1 MKRGAAFLPVGILV
15 VVFCASRLLYTTRS
29 PGVGS
34 FSLRGGFAAQA
45 WAALS
50 GEKLEVGTLERGM
63 PLLDARL
70 LREDLWRSLYYLHA
84 QPPLFNLF
92 VAGLLRAPDFPRTYQ
107 YANWSF
113 ALALYL
119 TTYALMRRLGI
130 SAGVA
135 LLLTILFLLS
145 PNAAWMESAVY
156 YGLPLALALVLAA
169 FCLDRAAQGRGL
181 SWFAAYCALIAV
193 LPLTRAFF
201 TLPWCVTAAAF
212 GAAVVWRRD
221 SAGAS
226 SSARRR
232 RILLMTCAPVL
243 VAAAFQVK
251 QILLFGQFTGS
262 SWLGCNLTTMTAG
275 MRAAKQ
281 AELARGNVSPLVN
294 VYRND
299 SVEVYRRYF
308 SVPPTGVPA
317 LDEARKSG
325 GEPNFNNAIYLPV
338 GRQYLKDSLYLIA
351 RYPHIYLANVGNSL
365 YIFSGYQIGIY
376 FDHPGAFFA
385 RWNWVELAAPL
396 VGFPLIVWAVAKA
409 IHGLRRDSGLSP
421 DRRPTVAFLVANVIY
436 VALVS
441 CLIEKSE
448 GPVYR
453 FQVDAFLWTL
463 LGLGLMTVLAKR
475 RRPAPAS

>member
-1 MKRGAAFLPVGILV
+1 MKRGAALLPVGILV
-15 VVFCASRLLYTTRS
+15 VVFGASRLLYTTRG
-29 PGVGS
+29 PGVGGFS
-34 FSLRGGFAAQA
+34 FRGGLAAQA
-45 WAALS
+45 RAALS
-50 GEKLEVGTLERGM
+50 GEKLEAGTLERGM

-70 LREDLWRSLYYLHA
+70 LKQDLWRSLYHLHS

-107 YANWSF
+107 FVNWAF

-145 PNAAWMESAVY
+145 PNATWMESAVY

-169 FCLDRAAQGRGL
+169 FCLDRAAQGQGL
-181 SWFAAYCALIAV
+181 SWFGAYCALIAV
-193 LPLTRAFF
+193 LPLMRAFF
-201 TLPWCVTAAAF
+201 TLPWCVLAAAF
-212 GAAVVWRRD
+212 GAAVVWRPVR
-221 SAGAS
+221 AGAS
-226 SSARRR
+226 PAARRLG
-232 RILLMTCAPVL
+232 ILLLACAPVL
-243 VAAAFQVK
+243 AAAAFQAK
-251 QILLFGQFTGS
+251 QLLLFGQLTGS

-281 AELARGNVSPLVN
+281 TELARGKVSPLVN

-299 SVEVYRRYF
+299 TVEVYRRYF
-308 SVPPTGVPA
+308 SVSPTGVPA
-317 LDEARKSG
+317 LDEARKTG

-338 GRQYLKDSLYLIA
+338 GRQYLKDSLYLIS
-351 RYPHIYLANVGNSL
+351 RYPHIYLANVANSV

-376 FDHPGAFFA
+376 FDRPGTFFA
-385 RWNWVELAAPL
+385 RWKWYELAAPL
-396 VGFPLIVWAVAKA
+396 VGFPLIVWAVATG
-409 IHGLRRDSGLSP
+409 IRSLRRGSGLSP

-453 FQVDAFLWTL
+453 FQVDAFLWAL
-463 LGLGLMTVLAKR
+463 LGLALTAVLAKR
-475 RRPAPAS
+475 RRPAAAP